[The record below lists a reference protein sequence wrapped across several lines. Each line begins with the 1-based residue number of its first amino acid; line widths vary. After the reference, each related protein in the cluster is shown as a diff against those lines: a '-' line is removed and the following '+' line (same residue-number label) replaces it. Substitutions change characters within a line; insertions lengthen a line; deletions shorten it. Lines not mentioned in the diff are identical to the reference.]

1 MPQFK
6 TLIQQKTDFPPE
18 SAHDVPDPSKRVRG
32 RYMRRYNP
40 MSGRASIKKR
50 EITKL
55 KSTQSAMGQLDQ
67 TLNKFVTRQPQSYGI
82 DIVERKNLN
91 YTYNRVKTEKGKKRK
106 DPLFTSVATLESHTT
121 TYS

>member
-40 MSGRASIKKR
+40 MSGRASIKR
-50 EITKL
+50 ER
-55 KSTQSAMGQLDQ
+55 SP
-67 TLNKFVTRQPQSYGI
+67 N
-82 DIVERKNLN
+82 
-91 YTYNRVKTEKGKKRK
+91 
-106 DPLFTSVATLESHTT
+106 
-121 TYS
+121 